1 MNLTAKLDKVDRQ
14 VAGLDLRRIIESPLL
29 DIVIGVSLFLL
40 ALDQLG
46 AFLGYLNTL
55 QVLAAGLATLPH
67 ILRRPMPLVVV
78 GLTALGALGL
88 VYLGGGNIFGL
99 SGPVY
104 ASGLLSAY
112 TVFRQVRRRISWLLC
127 GVAIV
132 LAGFLVFW
140 SFWNRFPFAVPFALT
155 WGKGISQVPL
165 GSVPFILTAAASLAA
180 AAFLADV
187 RRSRTEVRQA
197 QADNV
202 EALREQAAMGER
214 ARIAREMHDVVAH
227 SISLIAVRAEAA
239 PYTLKDLPDPVRT
252 EFAEIA
258 TSARET
264 LGEMRRLLGVLRADS
279 GAETVLAPQPGLE
292 RVRQLIEGHGGD
304 VDLDIVGE
312 ERPLP
317 QAVDVS
323 AYRIVQECL
332 ANARAHAPGARVSVE
347 LAYQPNLLSIRV
359 ADDGPG
365 PSSAASGGHG
375 LIGMRER
382 ALALG
387 GWFSAEP
394 GPNGGFLVRA
404 GLPTE

>member
-1 MNLTAKLDKVDRQ
+1 MNLTAKLDKVERQ
-14 VAGLDLRRIIESPLL
+14 VADLDLRRIIESPLL
-29 DIVIGVSLFLL
+29 DIVIGVGLFLL
-40 ALDQLG
+40 ALDRLG
-46 AFLGYLNTL
+46 AFRGYLSTL

-67 ILRRPMPLVVV
+67 ILRRRMPLVVV
-78 GLTALGALGL
+78 ALTALGALGL
-88 VYLGGGNIFGL
+88 VYLGGGNLFGL
-99 SGPVY
+99 SAPVY

-112 TVFRQVRRRISWLLC
+112 TVFRQVSRGASWLLC

-140 SFWNRFPFAVPFALT
+140 SFWNRFPFAMALT
-155 WGKGISQVPL
+155 WGKGIGQVPA
-165 GSVPFILTAAASLAA
+165 SAVPFILTAAAALAA

-292 RVRQLIEGHGGD
+292 RVRELIEGHGGE

-332 ANARAHAPGARVSVE
+332 ANARAHASGSRVSVE

-359 ADDGPG
+359 TDDGPG
-365 PSSAASGGHG
+365 PGQDASGGHG

-387 GWFSAEP
+387 GWFSAER

>member
-1 MNLTAKLDKVDRQ
+1 MNLTAKLDKVERQ

-29 DIVIGVSLFLL
+29 DIVIGVGLFLL
-40 ALDQLG
+40 ALDRLG
-46 AFLGYLNTL
+46 AFLGFLSTL

-67 ILRRPMPLVVV
+67 ILRRRMPLVVV

-99 SGPVY
+99 TAPVY

-112 TVFRQVRRRISWLLC
+112 TIFRQVRRRISWLLC

-132 LAGFLVFW
+132 LSIGLVFW
-140 SFWNRFPFAVPFALT
+140 RPFPFAMPYGFT
-155 WGKGISQVPL
+155 WGEGINHVGVSAA
-165 GSVPFILTAAASLAA
+165 PFILTAAAALAA

-197 QADNV
+197 QADNL

-239 PYTLKDLPDPVRT
+239 PYTFKDLPDPVRT

-258 TSARET
+258 SAARET

-292 RVRQLIEGHGGD
+292 RVRELIEGHGGE

-323 AYRIVQECL
+323 AYRIIQEAL
-332 ANARAHAPGARVSVE
+332 ANARTHASGSRVSIE

-365 PSSAASGGHG
+365 PTQGASGGHG
-375 LIGMRER
+375 LISMRER

-387 GWFSAEP
+387 GWFSAERS
-394 GPNGGFLVRA
+394 PNGGFLIRA

>member
-1 MNLTAKLDKVDRQ
+1 MDLTAKLDKIERE
-14 VAGLDLRRIIESPLL
+14 VASLDLRRIIESPLL
-29 DIVIGVSLFLL
+29 DIGIGIGLFLL

-46 AFLGYLNTL
+46 AFLGYLGLVGT
-55 QVLAAGLATLPH
+55 LAAGLATLPH
-67 ILRRPMPLVVV
+67 VLRRRIPFAAVA
-78 GLTALGALGL
+78 LTALGALVSL
-88 VYLGGGNIFGL
+88 YLGRGNIFGL
-99 SGPVY
+99 TAAIY

-112 TVFRQVRRRISWLLC
+112 TVFRTVSRKTSWLI
-127 GVAIV
+127 GGAAI
-132 LAGFLVFW
+132 A
-140 SFWNRFPFAVPFALT
+140 AVIMGTWYLYPYRMDFALT
-155 WGKGISQVPL
+155 G
-165 GSVPFILTAAASLAA
+165 AAALAA
-180 AAFLADV
+180 VAFLADV

-197 QADNV
+197 QADNM

-239 PYTLKDLPDPVRT
+239 PYTLKDLTDPAKA

-258 TSARET
+258 TAARES
-264 LGEMRRLLGVLRADS
+264 LSEMRRLLGVLRADG
-279 GAETVLAPQPGLE
+279 GAETALAPQPGLR
-292 RVRQLIEGHGGD
+292 RVRDLTTRHGGE

-323 AYRIVQECL
+323 AYRIVQEAL
-332 ANARAHAPGARVSVE
+332 ANARAHAPGARVSIE
-347 LAYQPNLLSIRV
+347 LAYRPNLLIIRV
-359 ADDGPG
+359 ADNGPG
-365 PSSAASGGHG
+365 PAQAGAPNDPAQADVGGHG

>member
-1 MNLTAKLDKVDRQ
+1 MNHTAKLDKVERQ
-14 VAGLDLRRIIESPLL
+14 VADLDLRRIIESPLL
-29 DIVIGVSLFLL
+29 DIVIGVGLFLL
-40 ALDQLG
+40 ALDRLG

-67 ILRRPMPLVVV
+67 ILRRRMPLVVV
-78 GLTALGALGL
+78 ALTALGALGL
-88 VYLGGGNIFGL
+88 MLFGNGNVFGL
-99 SGPVY
+99 SAPVY

-112 TVFRQVRRRISWLLC
+112 TVFRQVRRGTSWLLC

-132 LAGFLVFW
+132 LPILLGFW
-140 SFWNRFPFAVPFALT
+140 YRFPFATPSTLT
-155 WGKGISQVPL
+155 WQMVVAQVPL
-165 GSVPFILTAAASLAA
+165 RATPFILAAAALAA

-197 QADNV
+197 RADNV

-292 RVRQLIEGHGGD
+292 RVHELIEGHGGD

-323 AYRIVQECL
+323 AHRIVQECL

-365 PSSAASGGHG
+365 PASDASGGHG

-387 GWFSAEP
+387 GWFSAER

>member
-1 MNLTAKLDKVDRQ
+1 MYL
-14 VAGLDLRRIIESPLL
+14 AG
-29 DIVIGVSLFLL
+29 
-40 ALDQLG
+40 A
-46 AFLGYLNTL
+46 
-55 QVLAAGLATLPH
+55 LATLPH
-67 ILRRPMPLVVV
+67 VLRRRTPLAVVP
-78 GLTALGALGL
+78 LTALGVITTL
-88 VYLGGGNIFGL
+88 YLKSTHIFGVN
-99 SGPVY
+99 PAIY
-104 ASGLLSAY
+104 ASALLSAY
-112 TVFRQVRRRISWLLC
+112 TVLRMVHRTASWVLA
-127 GVAIV
+127 GVAITV
-132 LAGFLVFW
+132 FLGVTW
-140 SFWNRFPFAVPFALT
+140 LLYPYRMDFALT
-155 WGKGISQVPL
+155 G
-165 GSVPFILTAAASLAA
+165 AAALAA

-187 RRSRTEVRQA
+187 RRSRSEVRQA
-197 QADNV
+197 QTDNV
-202 EALREQAAMGER
+202 EALREQAAMAER

-239 PYTLKDLPDPVRT
+239 PYTLKDLPDPVRA

-258 TSARET
+258 TAARES

-279 GAETVLAPQPGLE
+279 GAETTFAPQPGLGQIRE
-292 RVRQLIEGHGGD
+292 LIERHDGE

-365 PSSAASGGHG
+365 PGQDASGGHG

-387 GWFSAEP
+387 GWFSAER

>member
-1 MNLTAKLDKVDRQ
+1 MDLTAKFDQAERK
-14 VAGLDLRRIIESPLL
+14 VAGLDLRRIIESPFL
-29 DIVIGVSLFLL
+29 DIAVGVGLFLL

-46 AFLGYLNTL
+46 AFDGYLSLLGTL
-55 QVLAAGLATLPH
+55 SAGLATLPQ
-67 ILRRPMPLVVV
+67 IFRRRMPLVVV

-88 VYLGGGNIFGL
+88 LLSVGGNLFGL
-99 SGPVY
+99 SHPVY

-112 TVFRQVRRRISWLLC
+112 TIFRHVSRGASWLLC
-127 GVAIV
+127 GVTICGVAIV
-132 LAGFLVFW
+132 PVLLGVW
-140 SFWNRFPFAVPFALT
+140 SRFPFAMPFVLT
-155 WGKGISQVPL
+155 
-165 GSVPFILTAAASLAA
+165 TAAALAA

-187 RRSRTEVRQA
+187 RRSRTEIRQVR
-197 QADNV
+197 ADNV

-239 PYTLKDLPDPVRT
+239 PYTLKDLPDPVKA

-258 TSARET
+258 TAARET

-279 GAETVLAPQPGLE
+279 GAETALDPQPGLE
-292 RVRQLIEGHGGD
+292 RVRELIERHGGE

-323 AYRIVQECL
+323 AYRIIQECL
-332 ANARAHAPGARVSVE
+332 ANARTHAPGSRVSIE
-347 LAYQPNLLSIRV
+347 LAYQPNLLAIRV
-359 ADDGPG
+359 ADNGPG
-365 PSSAASGGHG
+365 PAQAGSPNDPAQGDVGGHG

-382 ALALG
+382 ALALD

-394 GPNGGFLVRA
+394 GPNGGFIVRA

>member
-1 MNLTAKLDKVDRQ
+1 MNLTAKLDKVERQ
-14 VAGLDLRRIIESPLL
+14 VADLDLRRIIESPLL
-29 DIVIGVSLFLL
+29 DIVIGVGLFLL
-40 ALDQLG
+40 ALDRLG
-46 AFLGYLNTL
+46 AFLGYLNAL

-67 ILRRPMPLVVV
+67 ILRRRIPLVVV
-78 GLTALGALGL
+78 ALTALGALGL
-88 VYLGGGNIFGL
+88 MLFGDGNVFGL
-99 SGPVY
+99 SAPVY
-104 ASGLLSAY
+104 ASGVLSAY
-112 TVFRQVRRRISWLLC
+112 TVFRQTSRGTSWLLY
-127 GVAIV
+127 GVVIV
-132 LAGFLVFW
+132 PFLLVV
-140 SFWNRFPFAVPFALT
+140 WNRFPFVAMSL
-155 WGKGISQVPL
+155 PL
-165 GSVPFILTAAASLAA
+165 SWAAALAA

-197 QADNV
+197 QADNL

-279 GAETVLAPQPGLE
+279 GAETVLAPLPGLE
-292 RVRQLIEGHGGD
+292 RVRELIEGHGGD

-317 QAVDVS
+317 QAVDLS

-365 PSSAASGGHG
+365 PASDASGGHG

-387 GWFSAEP
+387 GWFSAER
-394 GPNGGFLVRA
+394 GPNGGFLVHA